1 MATPKG
7 EPRLL
12 NVKSTS
18 SIQSMKTV
26 LSSGRNISLSEDPF
40 VTGIKDVMAVVNDEV
55 GKLRLQKA
63 SQDLKNESLKK

>member
-18 SIQSMKTV
+18 SIQSVKTV

>member
-1 MATPKG
+1 
-7 EPRLL
+7 
-12 NVKSTS
+12 
-18 SIQSMKTV
+18 MKTV

>member
-1 MATPKG
+1 M
-7 EPRLL
+7 

-18 SIQSMKTV
+18 SIQSIKSV